1 MYNREQITW
10 IDSGYSLRSD
20 IWQNSEEILELVK
33 MPKEVITIG
42 FNIFENDTWI
52 CLAQSIHTDDVDGD
66 VYRGGYFILKKT
78 IIDRRELNG

>member
-20 IWQNSEEILELVK
+20 LWQSPEEISELIK
-33 MPKEVITIG
+33 MPKEVVSIG
-42 FNIFENDTWI
+42 FNVFENDTWV
-52 CLAQSIHTDDVDGD
+52 CLVQSIHTDEVDGD

-78 IIDRRELNG
+78 IINRRELNG